1 MQGEQPKEIPK
12 RKKKKKNLQ
21 RPGYF
26 LKKNW
31 KKPQIIKA
39 KPEEACNTSRYRNL
53 GRQSHVGELQR
64 ERYPPEW
71 DCSNKKVGGIS
82 RKMWD
87 RGSVWMQ
94 GLRSGVRKER
104 ITQGRVGD
112 YIELQKC

>member
-1 MQGEQPKEIPK
+1 MWVSFRG
-12 RKKKKKNLQ
+12 R
-21 RPGYF
+21 GT
-26 LKKNW
+26 
-31 KKPQIIKA
+31 PQS
-39 KPEEACNTSRYRNL
+39 T
-53 GRQSHVGELQR
+53 
-64 ERYPPEW
+64 
-71 DCSNKKVGGIS
+71 NKKVGGIS